1 MAISSGVSL
10 TDEYLFCISYA
21 ATHKC
26 IIVNHSKIFIINIV
40 SVHHSLTT
48 ALLWG
53 ITVAESTHK
62 RHLFFPPKVL
72 MSAVWRNNKY
82 NTARRLLTKITAP
95 QTRR

>member
-10 TDEYLFCISYA
+10 TDEYLFCINHA

-48 ALLWG
+48 ELLWVNSYVMLCNG
-53 ITVAESTHK
+53 
-62 RHLFFPPKVL
+62 
-72 MSAVWRNNKY
+72 KY
-82 NTARRLLTKITAP
+82 VM
-95 QTRR
+95 